1 MHTAKPDKT
10 IDMKKAILILSSIL
24 ILIGCH
30 DGNKEDISNESE
42 HKIKTM
48 EKHILNNNPVI
59 DESINVDDF
68 FQEKVVS
75 MYDKEWTKLE
85 KGMKLNRLQNFVLEE
100 KEKNKLDD
108 IACKDLKTL
117 LFKMCNEGQFNKANI
132 VEYENE
138 NIISIK
144 NLEYDEET
152 KTYRGKKVK
161 KKVRTTPKSKSN
173 LDRLI
178 KKNKS

>member
-1 MHTAKPDKT
+1 MESTDLKNV
-10 IDMKKAILILSSIL
+10 LS
-24 ILIGCH
+24 GPE
-30 DGNKEDISNESE
+30 KEDISNESE

-48 EKHILNNNPVI
+48 EKHILNNNSVI

-117 LFKMCNEGQFNKANI
+117 LFKMCNDGQFNKANV

>member
-1 MHTAKPDKT
+1 MESTDLKNV
-10 IDMKKAILILSSIL
+10 LS
-24 ILIGCH
+24 GPE
-30 DGNKEDISNESE
+30 KEDISNESE

-117 LFKMCNEGQFNKANI
+117 LFKMCNDGQFNKANI

>member
-1 MHTAKPDKT
+1 MESTDLKNV
-10 IDMKKAILILSSIL
+10 LS
-24 ILIGCH
+24 GPE
-30 DGNKEDISNESE
+30 KEDISNDSE

-48 EKHILNNNPVI
+48 EKHILNNNSVI
-59 DESINVDDF
+59 DEGINVDDF

-85 KGMKLNRLQNFVLEE
+85 KGMKLNRLQKFVLEE

-108 IACKDLKTL
+108 KSSESLKNL
-117 LFKMCNEGQFNKANI
+117 LFKMCNEGQFNKANVI
-132 VEYENE
+132 EYENE